1 MVTKLTEHHGTVEDM
16 KDKLVRDLK
25 SVGADV
31 DDLLK
36 EVANSTTEE
45 FAAVRTRIEGR
56 LDEVKSRLDHS
67 RLAVSERA
75 RHTVDATQEYVVEN
89 PWRVLG
95 LAAVA
100 GLIIG
105 ILVSRR

>member
-1 MVTKLTEHHGTVEDM
+1 MVTELTESHGTVEDM

-36 EVANSTTEE
+36 EVANSTAEE
-45 FAAVRTRIEGR
+45 FAAVRTKIEGR
-56 LDEVKSRLDHS
+56 LGEVKSKLDHS

-75 RHTVDATQEYVVEN
+75 RRSADATHEYVVEN
-89 PWRVLG
+89 PWKVLG
-95 LAAVA
+95 LAAAA